1 MRKRYTA
8 LLLALVILGVF
19 YPTIFGELCSLD
31 DQRLVTNLTNERSF
45 HVTNL
50 FFRHN
55 IYYYRPLSGLS
66 FKVDK
71 ALFLCQPQI
80 MHMENILIHLVN
92 TLLLFFLICGIFRK
106 QKIGNS
112 GFLFYVPL
120 LGATF
125 FGIHPLTTEPV
136 NWISGRT
143 DLLAGLFCLASFA
156 LFILPEKNSGWWTNI
171 AAGFFFFLGL
181 LSKEVAI
188 SVLPLVI
195 LATGWKDLPTYLD
208 RKGERI
214 KRAAPFLFFT
224 VLYLW
229 LRTGFHFAHD
239 SGIKSAINGAH
250 SAARISYLAKL
261 GSLVKALGFYTKKI
275 IWPFPLNFAIVSINR
290 PLCFA
295 IGIMACAGIAY
306 LLWKRK
312 GLVSFFLLWPALFIA
327 PALLVAANKMAWTPL
342 AERYLYLPLM
352 GLSMAASLY
361 LAKYPRKAVISSF
374 ALVLLIFGFITANR
388 NIVWQQN
395 LTLFADVVKKSPDFP
410 PAHNEYATALL
421 YQGRVE
427 EAKKEYEIARELS
440 GKGGAKAL
448 AAANLGGLNTS
459 TSPDIIL
466 ANILENANS
475 KKVKRRLLRKLSR
488 DLNRRILECKDEMGR
503 RILLTQNIRV
513 LEELRKVDRDP
524 FLLYR
529 LGQLHLATG
538 NKKKAEEFFGLAC
551 KKSNDFYTGPAC
563 KLCKKLSEE
572 LEKCEGK

>member
-1 MRKRYTA
+1 MKREYTA

-19 YPTIFGELCSLD
+19 YPTIFGELCSVD
-31 DQRLVTNLTNERSF
+31 DQRLVANLTNERSF

-50 FFRHN
+50 FSRRN

-66 FKVDK
+66 FKMDN

-92 TLLLFFLICGIFRK
+92 TLLLFFLISGIFRR
-106 QKIGNS
+106 QKIGNF

-120 LGATF
+120 LGAAF

-156 LFILPEKNSGWWTNI
+156 LFVLPEKSSRWWTDI

-188 SVLPLVI
+188 SLLPLVI
-195 LATGWKDLPTYLD
+195 LATGWKGMPGYSV
-208 RKGERI
+208 RKVERI
-214 KRAAPFLFFT
+214 KRATPFVFFT

-229 LRTGFHFAHD
+229 LRTGFHFAQD
-239 SGIKSAINGAH
+239 SGVKSAIKGAH
-250 SAARISYLAKL
+250 SAAHISYLSKL

-295 IGIMACAGIAY
+295 IGLMACAGIAY
-306 LLWKRK
+306 LLWRRK
-312 GLVSFFLLWPALFIA
+312 GLISFFLLWPVLFVA
-327 PALLVAANKMAWTPL
+327 PALLVAVNKMAWTPL

-352 GLSMAASLY
+352 GLSIATSLF
-361 LAKYPRKAVISSF
+361 LTKYPKEAVISSF
-374 ALVLLIFGFITANR
+374 AFILLVFGVITTKR

-395 LTLFADVVKKSPDFP
+395 LTLFADVIKKSPDFP
-410 PAHNEYATALL
+410 LGHNEYASALL
-421 YQGRVE
+421 CQGRVE
-427 EAKKEYEIARELS
+427 EARKEYEIARKLS
-440 GKGGAKAL
+440 GKGGARAL
-448 AAANLGGLNTS
+448 ATANLGGLNTT
-459 TSPDIIL
+459 TSADIIL
-466 ANILENANS
+466 ADILENAKS
-475 KKVKRRLLRKLSR
+475 KKIKRRLLRKLSR
-488 DLNRRILECKDEMGR
+488 DLNRRILECKDEIGKRM
-503 RILLTQNIRV
+503 LLTQNIRV
-513 LEELRKVDRDP
+513 LEELRKVDRNP

-529 LGQLHLATG
+529 LGQLNLAIG
-538 NKKKAEEFFGLAC
+538 NKKKAKDFFGLAC

-572 LEKCEGK
+572 LEKREGK